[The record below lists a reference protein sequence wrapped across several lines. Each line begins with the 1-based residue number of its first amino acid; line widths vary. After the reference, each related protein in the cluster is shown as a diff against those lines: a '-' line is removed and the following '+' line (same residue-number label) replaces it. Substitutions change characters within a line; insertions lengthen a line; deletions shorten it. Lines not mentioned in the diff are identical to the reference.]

1 MTRGETP
8 SSREIRHMQ
17 QILHHLLNAQAAAR
31 IATIG
36 AETAYNKAIAD
47 HIPAADL
54 ARIAPGRHR
63 LLLRDINQAI
73 DRAKV
78 IAASAKLP

>member
-1 MTRGETP
+1 
-8 SSREIRHMQ
+8 MQ
-17 QILHHLLNAQAAAR
+17 QILHHLLNAQTAAR
-31 IATIG
+31 LATIG
-36 AETAYNKAIAD
+36 AEADYNKGIAD

-54 ARIAPGRHR
+54 AKIAPGRHR

-78 IAASAKLP
+78 IAASRSLG